1 MSRSLLALAV
11 CATAAVH
18 AEPLPLISN
27 DAKYCVKP
35 DVCDTV
41 IVTAINSPDAA
52 LNAYADSLF
61 NSAYADSLFNT
72 ETAAEYRFTGFDHAA
87 LEAWI
92 TRVGKEELG
101 DGEDVPNN
109 DYSHDYGVTQ
119 IGETAHYRQL
129 EFIVSTY
136 LGGAHGMYGS
146 SFHVLP
152 KAGELR
158 RLTLDDILLPGQRQK
173 LDQLQKQAFERA
185 LKADGY
191 GSGAMSEAEI
201 KELYDTFPFTANDN
215 WRFDS
220 KGLVFQYA
228 PYEITP
234 YSLGAPEILVPTAE
248 LHGIIKP
255 DILAELPSWHRYD
268 AGKAEKRP
276 QWRQP

>member
-11 CATAAVH
+11 CVTAAVH

-191 GSGAMSEAEI
+191 GSGAARLSTKHSLALTNRGGATTADLLDLAREIRDGVEARFGVRLVPEPVLVGCDL
-201 KELYDTFPFTANDN
+201 EA
-215 WRFDS
+215 RFD
-220 KGLVFQYA
+220 GRD
-228 PYEITP
+228 ET
-234 YSLGAPEILVPTAE
+234 T
-248 LHGIIKP
+248 
-255 DILAELPSWHRYD
+255 
-268 AGKAEKRP
+268 
-276 QWRQP
+276 